1 MCRRHHIFLATLVV
15 TITGNTYGCV
25 RTPTRVGIPS
35 TDDDSTYTPLPHDH
49 RKSAGP
55 ARGTARAVGRADD
68 GRATDLA
75 RGRHPPVGVP
85 SRHCS
90 PRRRDRSMRCANPL
104 RRFFFLVFFTRAF
117 ASIARANATSRV
129 GLETARMDGWVDIIS
144 AGRAE
149 RGVRMDGMD
158 DDGVARSRARMNE
171 RVDVIFLRVI
181 REETSSRAR
190 RGARTR
196 RDRDVPFI
204 PSSVGRSSIHP
215 ETDDGE
221 IGKGDC

>member
-1 MCRRHHIFLATLVV
+1 MRAHAHPRRL
-15 TITGNTYGCV
+15 
-25 RTPTRVGIPS
+25 PS

-55 ARGTARAVGRADD
+55 DRGTARAVGRADD

-85 SRHCS
+85 SRHCT
-90 PRRRDRSMRCANPL
+90 PRRRDRSTRCANPM

>member
-25 RTPTRVGIPS
+25 RTPTRVAFHRPMTTRHTPPS
-35 TDDDSTYTPLPHDH
+35 RMTTEKARAPT
-49 RKSAGP
+49 AGP
-55 ARGTARAVGRADD
+55 PARSDARMTAARRISRAGVIHPWASRRVTVPRVDAIDPRG
-68 GRATDLA
+68 A
-75 RGRHPPVGVP
+75 RI
-85 SRHCS
+85 
-90 PRRRDRSMRCANPL
+90 RCVV
-104 RRFFFLVFFTRAF
+104 FFCFFTRAF

-196 RDRDVPFI
+196 RDHDVPFI

>member
-1 MCRRHHIFLATLVV
+1 MCRRHHIFVATLVV

-25 RTPTRVGIPS
+25 RTPTRVGLPS

-55 ARGTARAVGRADD
+55 ARGPPARSDARMTAARRISRAGVIHPWASRRVTVPRVDAIDP
-68 GRATDLA
+68 
-75 RGRHPPVGVP
+75 RGAQI
-85 SRHCS
+85 
-90 PRRRDRSMRCANPL
+90 RCVV
-104 RRFFFLVFFTRAF
+104 FFVFFTRAF